1 MNLKN
6 ATWCSSSYSTSTGG
20 NCVELAGLSWRKSS
34 YSGENGGDCV
44 ELADMTSSVTW
55 RKARRSLSNGGECV
69 ELAGMA
75 GVAGASVVAVRDSK
89 DPDGPVLLLTRA
101 ALRTA
106 ILSATDTH

>member
-1 MNLKN
+1 MDLTNV
-6 ATWCSSSYSTSTGG
+6 TWRKASRSGENGG

-44 ELADMTSSVTW
+44 ELAGLAW
-55 RKARRSLSNGGECV
+55 RKSSRSGSNGGDCV
-69 ELAGMA
+69 ELADA
-75 GVAGASVVAVRDSK
+75 GGAVADAVAVRDSK

-106 ILSATDTH
+106 VNSALTTR